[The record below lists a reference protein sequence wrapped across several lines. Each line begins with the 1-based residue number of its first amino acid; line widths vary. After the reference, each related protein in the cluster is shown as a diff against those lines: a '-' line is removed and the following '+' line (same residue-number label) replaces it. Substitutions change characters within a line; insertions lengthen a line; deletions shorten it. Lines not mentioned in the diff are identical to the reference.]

1 MTALIE
7 ERKRERERESESE
20 SERERER
27 REERGERR
35 EERGERREERGRE
48 SLGEIY
54 NKRGNFLICLSLY
67 MQGSVWVAG
76 GMPRY

>member
-1 MTALIE
+1 MIE
-7 ERKRERERESESE
+7 ERKRERE
-20 SERERER
+20 SER
-27 REERGERR
+27 ERGERR
-35 EERGERREERGRE
+35 EERERE